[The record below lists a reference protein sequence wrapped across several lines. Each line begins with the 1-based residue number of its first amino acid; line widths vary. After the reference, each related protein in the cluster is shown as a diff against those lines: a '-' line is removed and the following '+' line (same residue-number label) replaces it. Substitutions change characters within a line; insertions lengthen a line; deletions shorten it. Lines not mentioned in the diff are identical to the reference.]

1 MKKNSALKI
10 LGTVFCLILSLFFI
24 VTAVIVPFY
33 YSITALTVPET
44 IALVVQNVDYETV
57 IEQNPNI
64 KSTLQEFGID
74 SSEADKYMK
83 SAQAKELIEIYA
95 DEVTEIFLNIPN
107 DRMLDVSLIKEIV
120 DDNIDDFIAIAED
133 NTGLELSEKL
143 IGNEVDTFFKE
154 NKTEIE
160 AAVPAIEET
169 RTIVKT
175 IMASTI
181 IERKLTLNS
190 ALIIIA
196 VVAVV
201 LAMICL
207 IKRSAGFLWI
217 GIDFTFI
224 SIILSLIIIFSRSY
238 VVNKV
243 ALKFS
248 KFETEI
254 IESAISIC
262 TEKIIL
268 ALYSVGILAIIF
280 IMFFIVIVLVKR
292 KYKNMNLNETN
303 STIGHNTGD
312 GSMSLQNTN

>member
-24 VTAVIVPFY
+24 AIAVIVPFY

-44 IALVVQNVDYETV
+44 IAHVVQNVDYETV

-74 SSEADKYMK
+74 ASEADKYMK

-133 NTGLELSEKL
+133 NTGLELSEKQ

-160 AAVPAIEET
+160 AAVPAIEDT

-181 IERKLTLNS
+181 IERKLTLNF

-217 GIDFTFI
+217 GIDLLLI
-224 SIILSLIIIFSRSY
+224 STILSLITVFSRSY
-238 VVNKV
+238 VVSKV
-243 ALKFS
+243 ALNLS

-262 TEKIIL
+262 TEKIIF
-268 ALYSVGILAIIF
+268 ALYGVGILAIIF

-303 STIGHNTGD
+303 STIAHNTGD
-312 GSMSLQNTN
+312 GSVC